1 MPLHHQAKKET
12 TPRDGLILMIREL
25 QLHNEGKWDSLWN
38 PGYFGG
44 PLTTSRS
51 NSKSSWQK
59 TVSRNMKNPENSDP
73 SGMKRGLLCQVKNL
87 NKVRS

>member
-73 SGMKRGLLCQVKNL
+73 SGMKRGLPCQVKNL